1 MSFNSIKTAKNGYLY
16 TKNVTNPV
24 IPYLIRNN
32 ILKVFLFKT
41 TKEAIKTVISLTYL
55 TTPFMAN
62 G

>member
-1 MSFNSIKTAKNGYLY
+1 MAIYIQ
-16 TKNVTNPV
+16 KNVTNPV